1 MADTLSRI
9 NLMRSLYQAQTP
21 SSSSEVVR
29 ALNEIK
35 NEIRI
40 TNEEN
45 ARDNKKINSATG
57 SPYLPD
63 QDFYKKETVYNS
75 PQETEWKNVPTA
87 EDVERGTEEKFI
99 ESNKKKLNII

>member
-1 MADTLSRI
+1 MADSISRL
-9 NLMRSLYQAQTP
+9 NLMRSLYQSQTP
-21 SSSSEVVR
+21 TSSSEVVR
-29 ALNEIK
+29 TLNEIK
-35 NEIRI
+35 NELRI

-45 ARDNKKINSATG
+45 ARDQKAVNSATG

-87 EDVERGTEEKFI
+87 EQVEKDTEEKFI
-99 ESNKKKLNII
+99 ESNKRKLNII